1 MRKFLSWHAN
11 PGGVAAYIHYWSD
24 GKLTPQ
30 QVYVISKVRVFV
42 AKNDIRDAYALR
54 TANGTGTHRT
64 IPP

>member
-30 QVYVISKVRVFV
+30 QVYVISKVRVFLW
-42 AKNDIRDAYALR
+42 REE
-54 TANGTGTHRT
+54 
-64 IPP
+64 